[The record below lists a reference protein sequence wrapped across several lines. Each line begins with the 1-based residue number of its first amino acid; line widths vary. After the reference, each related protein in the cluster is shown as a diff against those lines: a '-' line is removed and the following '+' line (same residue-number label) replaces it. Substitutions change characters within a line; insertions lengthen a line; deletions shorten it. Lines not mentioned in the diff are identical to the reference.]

1 MFFLSNHQDVF
12 EPFYKKKKRRRFF
25 EPLCLFRT
33 LIREL
38 TYMGSR
44 AKDKKQRGFYHNSGK
59 NKESDAK

>member
-12 EPFYKKKKRRRFF
+12 EPFYKKKKRFF
-25 EPLCLFRT
+25 EPLCLLIT

-59 NKESDAK
+59 KKESDAK